1 MSVSGMH
8 CSPVV
13 PVLGPVHAC
22 HDHRRLHRRVP
33 SRLAC
38 MHQAAEQPRACT
50 GCGPPQQLDT
60 SVCPRE
66 LESIAW
72 CCRGTQVG
80 VSAFS
85 KMVASTVTYPHE
97 VVRSHM
103 HIAGSGPFKGFLKT
117 CKQVSLRPC
126 RLAAPD
132 ARPTL
137 ELPRRSPHRSPLSPR
152 RRFPVS
158 GVLFR
163 GYQGCLRA
171 SWDMW
176 LTGPVGNLRGGVRGW
191 EGGRGGT

>member
-1 MSVSGMH
+1 MVVASVYTHQCTEGSPKGPELASMH
-8 CSPVV
+8 AP
-13 PVLGPVHAC
+13 
-22 HDHRRLHRRVP
+22 
-33 SRLAC
+33 
-38 MHQAAEQPRACT
+38 AAEQPKLAVAMGRHSTSA
-50 GCGPPQQLDT
+50 

-85 KMVASTVTYPHE
+85 KMVASTLTYPHE

-132 ARPTL
+132 A
-137 ELPRRSPHRSPLSPR
+137 
-152 RRFPVS
+152 
-158 GVLFR
+158 
-163 GYQGCLRA
+163 A
-171 SWDMW
+171 
-176 LTGPVGNLRGGVRGW
+176 
-191 EGGRGGT
+191 